1 MPFQKGQG
9 GRPKGAL
16 NHATRDIKVFAVELL
31 TDPAYLE
38 SLRARLV
45 SGEAPH
51 METLL
56 HHYGWGKPKET
67 VAIEGPMRPVIIDLL
82 RPEDLRRESDDD

>member
-1 MPFQKGQG
+1 
-9 GRPKGAL
+9 
-16 NHATRDIKVFAVELL
+16 
-31 TDPAYLE
+31 
-38 SLRARLV
+38 
-45 SGEAPH
+45 

-82 RPEDLRRESDDD
+82 RPEDLSRESDDD